1 MSTPAAPHA
10 ASEQDPLTRMIDLL
24 EQEYAALR
32 AADGAAVARIAD
44 AKRQLTEALAGLA
57 DTPPAALL
65 RRCHELN
72 RRNGELLHL
81 QQGMLTRAL
90 RVMSG
95 GAADATTYGARGQAQ
110 ADAAGRHIAS
120 V

>member
-1 MSTPAAPHA
+1 MDASTAHGH
-10 ASEQDPLTRMIDLL
+10 DPLAGMIDLL

-32 AADGAAVARIAD
+32 AADGEALTRITN
-44 AKRQLTEALAGLA
+44 AKRELTEALGRLTGAV
-57 DTPPAALL
+57 PEAAL
-65 RRCHELN
+65 RRCQELN

-90 RVMSG
+90 RVLS
-95 GAADATTYGARGQAQ
+95 GAAAAPATYGARGQTQ
-110 ADAAGRHIAS
+110 ADAASRYRAS